1 MIPVFI
7 LSFENEDDRK
17 LHIRCYLPK
26 VEIKNSN
33 LTIDGKNLFDQSVKS
48 DMRTYDIL
56 QKIVAGQ
63 GDDYTTG
70 FLLDYNYFKSHHKI
84 IATDIGKQQASKTK
98 IIQ

>member
-1 MIPVFI
+1 MIPVFV

-48 DMRTYDIL
+48 DMRTCNIL
-56 QKIVAGQ
+56 QKILTGQ